1 MSIKFN
7 AATIPYPDTTRA
19 ELEAI
24 ISLLLATPNNT
35 HIHIHLDNKTA
46 IKNLKQ
52 KYYTK
57 ILQNQNWDILLTINQ
72 IKSIKNLTFTLHK
85 VKSHSNSLHNQADL
99 LAKRETNKPIFRIS
113 YNHIDLPI
121 YFQWENY
128 LILFKI

>member
-1 MSIKFN
+1 
-7 AATIPYPDTTRA
+7 TIPYPDTTRA

-24 ISLLLATPNNT
+24 ISFLFATPNNT

-57 ILQNQNWDILLTINQ
+57 PLQNQNCDILLTINQ

-85 VKSHSNSLHNQADL
+85 
-99 LAKRETNKPIFRIS
+99 
-113 YNHIDLPI
+113 
-121 YFQWENY
+121 
-128 LILFKI
+128 